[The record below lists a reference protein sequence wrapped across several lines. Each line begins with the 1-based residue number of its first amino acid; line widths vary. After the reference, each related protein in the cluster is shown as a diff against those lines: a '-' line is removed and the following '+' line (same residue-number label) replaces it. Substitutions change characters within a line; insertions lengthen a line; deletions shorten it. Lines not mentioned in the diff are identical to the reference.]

1 VGYRIVHH
9 TIHDSSNQHF
19 PPDRTRI
26 GINAY
31 YELRNNRRAHFLD
44 TSWIVSRFELDTRI
58 RPNLKCDLVRVL
70 TN

>member
-1 VGYRIVHH
+1 MAKFVGEVIIEDQISEKGLV
-9 TIHDSSNQHF
+9 DSYVKN
-19 PPDRTRI
+19 
-26 GINAY
+26 NY